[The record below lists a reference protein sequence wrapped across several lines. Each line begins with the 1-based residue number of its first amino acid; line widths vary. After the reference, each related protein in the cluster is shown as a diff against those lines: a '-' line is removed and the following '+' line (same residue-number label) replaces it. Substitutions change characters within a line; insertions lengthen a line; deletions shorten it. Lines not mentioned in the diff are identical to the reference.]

1 LQVGTLE
8 KNTVNEA
15 EHLLTG
21 VEDSIREVLVV
32 RSTHTRG
39 LLDELDLQILDMI
52 KGNARLSIRELARAL
67 KRSPS
72 VIHRR
77 LKRLERLGIVKGY
90 TALLDYT
97 KLGYGIHALT
107 LLQVEGE
114 HITDVERMLA
124 QEANVRA
131 VYDITGEYDIAIITV
146 FSSVSELDSF
156 IKRILKVPYIKRSVT
171 NIILRVVKDSPN
183 IGLSLS
189 GGFPLRTPPG
199 GTN

>member
-1 LQVGTLE
+1 
-8 KNTVNEA
+8 
-15 EHLLTG
+15 
-21 VEDSIREVLVV
+21 VV
-32 RSTHTRG
+32 RSTHSRE

-189 GGFPLRTPPG
+189 GGFPLGTPPG